1 MIYGLVVMRIFFNTS
16 CLLKAGA
23 LQDMLRY
30 KSREGAKKIVLY
42 RRSLYRKV
50 GDA

>member
-23 LQDMLRY
+23 LQDMCSGT
-30 KSREGAKKIVLY
+30 KAVKKNFALMKASVL
-42 RRSLYRKV
+42 
-50 GDA
+50 